1 MEKFVCIMMIFYLK
15 KNDVFKIFI
24 VIVVVIMQYEKSF
37 DMI

>member
-1 MEKFVCIMMIFYLK
+1 MEKFVCIMMIFYFK
-15 KNDVFKIFI
+15 KNDVFNIFI